1 VTLHE
6 YNAAKELYS
15 ADAPFYALIMAA
27 MLKADDRNIAKLR
40 SAWPDIYYELDER
53 YHTPGGLTLPEAI
66 VREGLS
72 S

>member
-1 VTLHE
+1 MSLHE
-6 YNAAKELYS
+6 YNAAKELYR

-27 MLKADDRNIAKLR
+27 MLKADGNNIDKLR
-40 SAWPDIYYELDER
+40 SSWPDIYDELDER
-53 YHTPGGLTLPEAI
+53 YHTPGGLVATEAI